1 MRREPAKTKRHGQ
14 TAGTGVFQGAA
25 TSGNAM
31 KFIEMTGRT
40 LRSVVTEGDLPLSA
54 LRQAGVEDDSIVRVN
69 EQGDIEVRRAN
80 RWDIV
85 GGLLGDF
92 DQRIKGQTGLDWI

>member
-1 MRREPAKTKRHGQ
+1 
-14 TAGTGVFQGAA
+14 
-25 TSGNAM
+25 M
-31 KFIEMTGRT
+31 KFIEMTGLT

-54 LRQAGVEDDSIVRVN
+54 LRKAGVEDDSIVRVN

-80 RWDIV
+80 KWDVV

-92 DQRIKGQTGLDWI
+92 AQRVQRQTGLDWV